1 MSIADIIAAERALQD
16 TIQRTTEGA
25 LVDYF
30 RPFFEAHPEVGAV
43 EWGQWAPYFNDGDPC
58 VFGIH
63 GDTHARPKAIGRA
76 YYDERADYDDE
87 DGDGGEDAVIDDQ
100 VQGEAEDLVIAL
112 PLSFLERLWSGV
124 VAVSRDGTV
133 SKVAGQHD

>member
-1 MSIADIIAAERALQD
+1 MSIADIIEAERALQD

-58 VFGIH
+58 VFGIT
-63 GDTHARPKAIGRA
+63 GGCFARPKAIGRA
-76 YYDERADYDDE
+76 YYSGDE
-87 DGDGGEDAVIDDQ
+87 DEDIDPDHEVQ
-100 VQGEAEDLVIAL
+100 VEAERLVCAL
-112 PLSFLERLWSGV
+112 PLSFLERLWTGV
-124 VAVSRDGTV
+124 VAVRRDGTV
-133 SKVAGQHD
+133 VKVQSEHD